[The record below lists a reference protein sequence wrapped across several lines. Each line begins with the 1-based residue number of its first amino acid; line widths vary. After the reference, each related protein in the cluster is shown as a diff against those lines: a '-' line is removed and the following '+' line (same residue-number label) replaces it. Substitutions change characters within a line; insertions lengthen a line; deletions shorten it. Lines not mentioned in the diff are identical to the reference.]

1 MSAFQDLPG
10 NMDAAEG
17 PGRVSSTGEKSVNP
31 VATQKKGRQG
41 YDQANHAKSR
51 RKQAEQVCN
60 FS

>member
-1 MSAFQDLPG
+1 MLLKGLEGCLPL
-10 NMDAAEG
+10 
-17 PGRVSSTGEKSVNP
+17 GEKSVNP